1 MRKKIKFTL
10 SVIAASVCISG
21 CGGAAPEK
29 AASLGST
36 VAVKGKVSLKGKP
49 MTTGS
54 ISFEPTDGGR
64 EAFGNIGADGSF
76 TLTTF
81 KAEDGAIRGT
91 HRVAVKAAG
100 GGKKDPVPVKYH
112 NYASSGIQVEVSPE
126 NAEVTID
133 LK

>member
-1 MRKKIKFTL
+1 MKKHVSGFLFTF
-10 SVIAASVCISG
+10 AASACVSG
-21 CGGAAPEK
+21 CGGSAPEK
-29 AASLGST
+29 AAALAST
-36 VAVKGKVSLKGKP
+36 VPVKGKVMLKGKP

-81 KAEDGAIRGT
+81 KADDGAIKGS

-100 GGKKDPVPVKYH
+100 GGKKDPVPLKYQ
-112 NYASSGIQVEVSPE
+112 NYASSGIQVEVTEEKPE
-126 NAEVTID
+126 LTID